1 MFLMIATC
9 SILCTHHH
17 HHHLLLL
24 LFTLAFTSPIPPHP
38 PYTPSPQYILVNKAL
53 GSPDPLAWSPTNPD
67 SITQESFDAIIN
79 TVGTRGSDFR
89 RLGVSV
95 QLPVFF
101 QPESGVTAFL
111 QKLLVMCEANNMP
124 VAFALDPFEFW
135 ECTRRPFPKNGTA
148 LQ

>member
-1 MFLMIATC
+1 MIATRC
-9 SILCTHHH
+9 RHHH
-17 HHHLLLL
+17 RLLLL
-24 LFTLAFTSPIPPHP
+24 LFLLLLTLAFTSPTFPPP

-79 TVGTRGSDFR
+79 TVGTRGSYSR

-101 QPESGVTAFL
+101 QPQSGVTAFL
-111 QKLLVMCEANNMP
+111 QKLLVMCEANDMP

-135 ECTRRPFPKNGTA
+135 EGTRRPFPKNGTA